1 MIEKSGTLGTT
12 TFMQDEAG
20 HLIGEYDGSGNLLE
34 ETIWLGDIPVA
45 TLQPNGSG
53 GVDIFYVH
61 TDHLNAPRKVAQ
73 PTTGTLAWRWD
84 TDPFGTTAPNQN
96 PAGLGTF
103 VYNLRAPGQY
113 YQAETGLNQNY
124 NRDYDPLVGRY
135 VESDPIGLYGGSW
148 STYAYAR
155 GNPVSSDDPAGLAPP
170 FGGRPAPAPLPPNL
184 IPPDIAIPG
193 SPENTAW
200 AQGMAQEIG
209 DAINALGQAI
219 YNVCTKNSNFC
230 YDRWEQEDQRC
241 SQWRGLG
248 SRAVAACRTRAA
260 DRRNLCVANGG
271 KPDPNEPP
279 EYNPF
284 KDYPR

>member
-1 MIEKSGTLGTT
+1 MTAIASRSAAEL
-12 TFMQDEAG
+12 
-20 HLIGEYDGSGNLLE
+20 N
-34 ETIWLGDIPVA
+34 
-45 TLQPNGSG
+45 SG
-53 GVDIFYVH
+53 GS
-61 TDHLNAPRKVAQ
+61 KVA
-73 PTTGTLAWRWD
+73 GTPSIAVPEASYAGAFSQLSRKELLPRPSAGQTALRFEPMEKNSD
-84 TDPFGTTAPNQN
+84 QEKTRHTLVNLGRRSVVNFGS
-96 PAGLGTF
+96 
-103 VYNLRAPGQY
+103 
-113 YQAETGLNQNY
+113 
-124 NRDYDPLVGRY
+124 PLTGRY